1 MPGAKGSGAVRS
13 PSSTRSSL
21 GASSTIIS
29 GTSEGSLVVVRLKDV
44 ALGAASAVCEVVAV
58 VVVGGVCTT

>member
-13 PSSTRSSL
+13 PSSTRSSF

-29 GTSEGSLVVVRLKDV
+29 GTSEGSLVVRLKDV
-44 ALGAASAVCEVVAV
+44 ALGAASAVGAVVAV